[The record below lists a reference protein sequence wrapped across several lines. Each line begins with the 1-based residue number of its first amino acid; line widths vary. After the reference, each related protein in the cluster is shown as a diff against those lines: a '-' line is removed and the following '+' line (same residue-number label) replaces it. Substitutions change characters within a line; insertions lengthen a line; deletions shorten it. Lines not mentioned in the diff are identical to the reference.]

1 MTELNKAIMHI
12 VAACG
17 MTDAALTKRTG
28 ISQQSI
34 GKYRSGEV
42 RPTLERAISLL
53 TIAYKTKA
61 NHKDIPEDVKYKSIG
76 DMLFGEE
83 RQ

>member
-17 MTDAALTKRTG
+17 MTDAKLSRRTG
-28 ISQQSI
+28 IPEASI
-34 GKYRSGEV
+34 GKYRHGET
-42 RPTLERAISLL
+42 RPSFERAVFLL
-53 TIAYKTKA
+53 TIAYKTKRA
-61 NHKDIPEDVKYKSIG
+61 KDIPEQVKYKSIG
-76 DMLFGEE
+76 DVLFGEE

>member
-17 MTDAALTKRTG
+17 MTDAKLSRRTG
-28 ISQQSI
+28 IPEASI
-34 GKYRSGEV
+34 GKYRHGET
-42 RPTLERAISLL
+42 RPSFERAVFLL

-61 NHKDIPEDVKYKSIG
+61 GHKDIPEDVKYKSIG
-76 DMLFGEE
+76 DVLFGEE
-83 RQ
+83 GQ